1 VVASV
6 RLGILTEAT
15 QASKATKASEDTDEN
30 HSYGCARI
38 ISQFF
43 ADGPVH
49 KAMQPASA
57 EPSTM
62 LTIQLTHV
70 TFTDFSVI
78 PNMSI
83 EAMLEFLHKSL
94 LDIVQAAKVL
104 FVKNNCLSS

>member
-1 VVASV
+1 MVASV
-6 RLGILTEAT
+6 RLGVLTEAT
-15 QASKATKASEDTDEN
+15 QASKATNESR
-30 HSYGCARI
+30 SYGRARI

-43 ADGPVH
+43 ANGPVY
-49 KAMQPASA
+49 KAMQPTSA
-57 EPSTM
+57 EPSAM

-104 FVKNNCLSS
+104 FVKNTCLSS